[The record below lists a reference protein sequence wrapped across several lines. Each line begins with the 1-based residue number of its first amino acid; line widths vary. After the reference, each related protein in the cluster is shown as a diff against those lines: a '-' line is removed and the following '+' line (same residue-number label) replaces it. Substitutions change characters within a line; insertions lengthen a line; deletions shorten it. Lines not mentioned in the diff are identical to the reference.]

1 MTPLARLYAR
11 FLPAV
16 WVYPAVTLS
25 YLMGLL
31 ALVLLARNP
40 GEMIIYVD
48 VRVISL

>member
-1 MTPLARLYAR
+1 
-11 FLPAV
+11 
-16 WVYPAVTLS
+16 
-25 YLMGLL
+25 LL